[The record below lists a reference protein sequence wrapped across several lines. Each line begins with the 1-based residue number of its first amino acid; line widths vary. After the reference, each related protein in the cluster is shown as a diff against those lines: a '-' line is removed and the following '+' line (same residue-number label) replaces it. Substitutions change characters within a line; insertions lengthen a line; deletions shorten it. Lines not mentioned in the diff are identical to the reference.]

1 MRETFT
7 FCWASDPTHAVAV
20 NCGIEDIRSA
30 FGDAAA
36 EAVLAL
42 AAKEEAGE
50 AVDWSAVNV
59 GD

>member
-7 FCWASDPTHAVAV
+7 FCLASDPGQTVAV

-30 FGDAAA
+30 FGDAVA

-42 AAKEEAGE
+42 VVKEEAGE
-50 AVDWSAVNV
+50 TIDWSAVNV